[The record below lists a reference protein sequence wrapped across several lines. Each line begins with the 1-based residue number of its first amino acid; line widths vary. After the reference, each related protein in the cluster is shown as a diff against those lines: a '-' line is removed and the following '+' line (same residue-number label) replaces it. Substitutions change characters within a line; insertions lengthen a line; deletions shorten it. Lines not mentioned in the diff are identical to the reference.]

1 MKNFFK
7 KKTPKFIFYFFLI
20 FTIAAVVFNKI
31 IFFYRGDE
39 FILGLN
45 SYRATHWLFSY
56 QEFGFIKRGLVGSFF
71 EIFKYKIYNSYY
83 QIFIFSFL
91 VFLLLVFFLIRF
103 LIKNIFFF
111 KKEKNILY
119 LIIAF
124 ISSPAFIPFFASD
137 LGRFDQINFLF
148 FFIILIYLL
157 KVNNFFRLIMIS
169 SISFIS
175 ILIHEAYLLFQ
186 FPLIFLFFVFNNEFL
201 NRFSLKNIFYFSL
214 FLFINLLGIYIVWRY
229 GYLDFN
235 KHQDIIYEIIKE
247 NKFNFHEGVLD
258 TFNFRPL
265 NNIFLPAKSFFDFS
279 GRLSPIKLIII
290 YSLILFV
297 NFYYIYTFTSQILSY
312 CSNKLKIKFALFFL
326 SSLMPLLT
334 GFFLIPFIDHYRIFS
349 GVVILSTI
357 SIIVF
362 IKKNKL
368 PVNKF
373 KIKNL
378 NIILILLYNSFIN
391 IFLSPLEKGAIF
403 ISEIVYRIFNI

>member
-1 MKNFFK
+1 MISFFRERS
-7 KKTPKFIFYFFLI
+7 PKFIFYFFLI
-20 FTIAAVVFNKI
+20 LTIAAVLFNKI
-31 IFFYRGDE
+31 IFFYRGHE

-45 SYRATHWLFSY
+45 SYRASHWLFSY
-56 QEFGFIKRGLVGSFF
+56 QEFGFIKRGFVGSFF
-71 EIFKYKIYNSYY
+71 EILKYQNDNIYY

-91 VFLLLVFFLIRF
+91 VFFLLLLFLIKF
-103 LIKNIFFF
+103 LIKNILFF
-111 KKEKNILY
+111 KKEKHILY

-124 ISSPAFIPFFASD
+124 VSSPAFIPFLAND

-148 FFIILIYLL
+148 FFIILIYLI

-186 FPLIFLFFVFNNEFL
+186 FPLIFLLFVFNNKFL
-201 NRFSLKNIFYFSL
+201 NKFSFKNIFYFFS
-214 FLFINLLGIYIVWRY
+214 FLFINLLGVYIIWRY
-229 GYLDFN
+229 GYLDIN
-235 KHQDIIYEIIKE
+235 EHQDIIYKIIKD
-247 NKFNFHEGVLD
+247 NKFNFNEGVID
-258 TFNFRPL
+258 TFNFKPL
-265 NNIFLPAKSFFDFS
+265 NNIFLPAKSFFSFS
-279 GRLSPIKLIII
+279 GRLSSIKLIII

-297 NFYYIYTFTSQILSY
+297 NFYYIYKFSTQILCY
-312 CSNKLKIKFALFFL
+312 CSNKLKIEFALLFL
-326 SSLMPLLT
+326 SSLIPLLT

-349 GVVILSTI
+349 GIIILSTI

-373 KIKNL
+373 KITNL
-378 NIILILLYNSFIN
+378 NIIFILLYNSFMN

-403 ISEIVYRIFNI
+403 ISEIVYKIFNI